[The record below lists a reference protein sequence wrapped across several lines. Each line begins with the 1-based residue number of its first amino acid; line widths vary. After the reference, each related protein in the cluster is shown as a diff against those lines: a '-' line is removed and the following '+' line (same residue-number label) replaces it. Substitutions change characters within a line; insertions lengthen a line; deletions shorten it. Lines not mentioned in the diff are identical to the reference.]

1 MHRPHTSH
9 ILFRTQLEILM
20 AKKLYVSNLAFEVT
34 ESDLSLLFGQCGT
47 VSTATLIK
55 DNHTGHSKGF
65 GFVEMPNDDEA
76 KHAIDRM
83 HGYDLKGRT
92 LSVEFA
98 KDKPE
103 GAVRGG
109 GREFAGGDGG
119 TRRPRG
125 GGGGSQSRPQGRGPQ
140 GGGGQRGGGGG
151 GQRGGRG
158 R

>member
-1 MHRPHTSH
+1 
-9 ILFRTQLEILM
+9 M

-34 ESDLSLLFGQCGT
+34 DQDLALLFGQCGT
-47 VSTATLIK
+47 VTTTSVVK
-55 DNHTGHSKGF
+55 DHQTGHSKGF

-83 HGYDLKGRT
+83 KGYDLKGRN

-109 GREFAGGDGG
+109 GREFAGGDEG
-119 TRRPRG
+119 TRRPSG
-125 GGGGSQSRPQGRGPQ
+125 GGRSQN
-140 GGGGQRGGGGG
+140 RGGGGG
-151 GQRGGRG
+151 GQQGGGRGGGHQGGGRGGRG